1 MSERWEIDENNMK
14 PRVGFLRGPHGAK
27 VAFATHG
34 QGPTVVCPAWW
45 VSHLERDF
53 AYPPF
58 RSFFEALGQ
67 TLTVVRYDRPGM
79 GLSDSPAVRWSL
91 DDEVLLLRS
100 VLEHLGNTPVSIFGV
115 SSGGPPAIALAAS
128 EPERVRRLVLYGTYA
143 DGSELADPA
152 VREAMIAMVRAHWG
166 FGSRTLADI
175 FVPDLSGPE
184 LEELGRWQRETT
196 DGATAANLL
205 HLTYDMNVRASL
217 GRVRTETM
225 VIHRRGDR
233 AVPFEAGRRVAAA
246 VEGARL
252 VALEGRAHPPWEGG
266 AEVAQLVSRF
276 LSGSAANPAATATA
290 PTSEPL
296 DVANC
301 ELVIDGKRTRL
312 TRLEL
317 GVLQYLEGN
326 PGRVVKRNELL
337 EHVWSQQHVGS
348 NVIETVIRSIRQKLG
363 PLRAS
368 IETVTGHGYRFRGWG
383 PIP

>member
-1 MSERWEIDENNMK
+1 M
-14 PRVGFLRGPHGAK
+14 GFLRGPHGAK

-34 QGPTVVCPAWW
+34 QGPTVVCPASW

-79 GLSDSPAVRWSL
+79 GLSDSPAVRWSF

-100 VLEHLGNTPVSIFGV
+100 VLEHLGGGPVSIFGV
-115 SSGGPPAIALAAS
+115 SSGGPPAITLAAS

-152 VREAMIAMVRAHWG
+152 VRDAMLAMVRAHWG
-166 FGSRTLADI
+166 LGSRTLADI
-175 FVPDLSGPE
+175 FVPDLAGPE

-196 DGATAANLL
+196 DGETAANLL
-205 HLTYDMNVRASL
+205 RLTYDMNVRAL
-217 GRVRTETM
+217 LDRVRAETM

-233 AVPFEAGRRVAAA
+233 AVPFEAGRRLAAEI
-246 VEGARL
+246 EGARL
-252 VALEGRAHPPWEGG
+252 VALEGRSHPPWEGE
-266 AEVAQLVSRF
+266 AEVVELVAGF
-276 LSGSAANPAATATA
+276 LSGGVTNVEVVG
-290 PTSEPL
+290 PTSGPL

-317 GVLQYLEGN
+317 GVLQYLEGH

-348 NVIETVIRSIRQKLG
+348 NVIESVIRSIRQKLG
-363 PLRAS
+363 PFRAS

-383 PIP
+383 RG